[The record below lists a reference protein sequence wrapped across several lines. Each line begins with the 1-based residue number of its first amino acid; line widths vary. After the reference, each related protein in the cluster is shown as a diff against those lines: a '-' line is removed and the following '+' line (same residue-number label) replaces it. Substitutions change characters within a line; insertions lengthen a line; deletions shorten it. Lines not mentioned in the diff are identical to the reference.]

1 MSYHHPAEFG
11 GHRHCDSGDMRIVI
25 CQAISQDHMIKGSF
39 DFMLCAGAHQ
49 GRLPPS
55 QICVAIYVAL

>member
-11 GHRHCDSGDMRIVI
+11 CHRHCDSGDMRIVI
-25 CQAISQDHMIKGSF
+25 CQAISQDHVIKGSF
-39 DFMLCAGAHQ
+39 DFMLSAGAHQ

>member
-1 MSYHHPAEFG
+1 MILACH
-11 GHRHCDSGDMRIVI
+11 VI
-25 CQAISQDHMIKGSF
+25 LQDHVIKGSF